1 MQNILRNLKYGAII
15 VLVCAVLSGAGYY
28 WYLQLVAIN
37 AVQRDLT
44 GKISQLQNDVG
55 SAQGDIASLTKA
67 LADAQGKPVEVVRQ
81 EIIKEKTQ
89 DEVLIAAVAKVA
101 PAVVSL
107 VVTKDVP
114 QLEVVYV
121 NPFGD
126 DPFFKDFGFR
136 IPQYRQKGTEEK
148 KVGAGTGFI
157 IRSDG
162 YILTNRHVVED
173 GDAHSTVLLSNGTQ
187 ESAEVL
193 YRDSEHDVAILK
205 INRKGLNAVSFG
217 NSSSLQLGQSVFAI
231 GNALGEYNN
240 SVSVGVISGLKRTI
254 QAASSRGSETLEG
267 VIQTDAAI
275 NPGNSGGPL
284 SNFDGKVVGVN
295 VATVVGS
302 ENISFA
308 IPADEVKAII
318 ARVLR

>member
-1 MQNILRNLKYGAII
+1 MLNILRRYKYFLI
-15 VLVCAVLSGAGYY
+15 AVLICAAMGGAGYY
-28 WYLQLVAIN
+28 AYSHQVALSAN
-37 AVQRDLT
+37 MRDLAD
-44 GKISQLQNDVG
+44 KVSQLQKEAR
-55 SAQGDIASLTKA
+55 SAQGDIASLTRA
-67 LADAQGKPVEVVRQ
+67 LAEAQGKPVEVVRQ

-89 DEVLIAAVAKVA
+89 DEVLIAAVARVA

-126 DPFFKDFGFR
+126 DPYFKNFGFR
-136 IPQYRQKGTEEK
+136 IPQYRQRGTEEK

-173 GDAHSTVLLSNGTQ
+173 KEARFTVLLSNGVQ
-187 ESAEVL
+187 ELADVV
-193 YRDSEHDVAILK
+193 YRDSDHDVAILK
-205 INRKGLNAVSFG
+205 INRKGLNAVTFG
-217 NSSSLQLGQSVFAI
+217 NSATLKLGQSVFAV

-240 SVSVGVISGLKRTI
+240 SVSVGVISGLNRTI
-254 QAASSRGSETLEG
+254 LATSSLGSETLEG

-284 SNFDGKVVGVN
+284 SNFDGSVVGVN

-308 IPADEVKAII
+308 IPANLVKSII
-318 ARVLR
+318 AKVLK

>member
-1 MQNILRNLKYGAII
+1 MLNILRRYKYILLAALICSAAG
-15 VLVCAVLSGAGYY
+15 GTGYY
-28 WYLQLVAIN
+28 LYSRQAALSADL
-37 AVQRDLT
+37 RDLA
-44 GKISQLQNDVG
+44 GQVVALRDEIRNARGEID
-55 SAQGDIASLTKA
+55 SLTKA
-67 LADAQGKPVEVVRQ
+67 LADMQGKPVEVVRQ

-114 QLEVVYV
+114 QLEIVYV

-126 DPFFKDFGFR
+126 DPYFKDFGFR
-136 IPQYRQKGTEEK
+136 IPQYRQKGTEER

-162 YILTNRHVVED
+162 YILTNKHVVED
-173 GDAHSTVLLSNGTQ
+173 REARFTALLSNGAQ
-187 ESAEVL
+187 ELADVV
-193 YRDSEHDVAILK
+193 YRDEKNDIAILK
-205 INRKGLNAVSFG
+205 INRKGLTAISFG
-217 NSSSLQLGQSVFAI
+217 DSESLQLGQSVFAI

-254 QAASSRGSETLEG
+254 QASSSSGSETLEN

-302 ENISFA
+302 DNISFA
-308 IPADEVKAII
+308 IPANVVKSII
-318 ARVLR
+318 AKVLK

>member
-1 MQNILRNLKYGAII
+1 MLNILRYLKYGLIAL
-15 VLVCAVLSGAGYY
+15 LVCAVAGGVGYY
-28 WYLQLVAIN
+28 AYSQLA
-37 AVQRDLT
+37 AVNGNQRDLAE
-44 GKISQLQNDVG
+44 KVSQLQKDLGN
-55 SAQGDIASLTKA
+55 AQGDIASLTKA
-67 LADAQGKPVEVVRQ
+67 LADVQGKPVEVVRQ

-173 GDAHSTVLLSNGTQ
+173 REARFTALLSNGAQ
-187 ESAEVL
+187 ELADVV
-193 YRDSEHDVAILK
+193 YRDEKNDIAILK
-205 INRKGLNAVSFG
+205 INRKGLTAVSFG
-217 NSSSLQLGQSVFAI
+217 DSGSLKLGQSVFAI

-240 SVSVGVISGLKRTI
+240 SVSVGVISGLSRTI
-254 QAASSRGSETLEG
+254 QAASSSGRETLEN

-284 SNFDGKVVGVN
+284 SSFDGKVVGVN

-308 IPADEVKAII
+308 IPANIVKSII
-318 ARVLR
+318 AAVLK